1 MAPYGN
7 GCYDLIEVVELVKT
21 GKVRMG
27 VERFLLNKAMDAY
40 HQTERVGWRTAL
52 QTGSDPVTTTGIS
65 KGDLMPVPDY
75 KTYCKM
81 IDRALE
87 GKFAYPAINVSS
99 LTMANAVLK
108 GLAESKS
115 DGIIQVSTGGGAFAS
130 GSSLKDTGPGGVS
143 HDDT

>member
-1 MAPYGN
+1 
-7 GCYDLIEVVELVKT
+7 
-21 GKVRMG
+21 
-27 VERFLLNKAMDAY
+27 
-40 HQTERVGWRTAL
+40 
-52 QTGSDPVTTTGIS
+52 
-65 KGDLMPVPDY
+65 MPVPDY

-115 DGIIQVSTGGGAFAS
+115 DGIVQVSTGGGAFAS
-130 GSSLKDTGPGGVS
+130 APR
-143 HDDT
+143 